1 MADVILKVKVLLG
14 FKDSA
19 TKEPCA
25 VGDVLDMTPD
35 RYAQAVASLA
45 RWPGKFLEVV
55 GTADGAEETPVQE
68 APAATPAEPEAGPE
82 APKSRGKKRE

>member
-19 TKEPCA
+19 TKEMCA
-25 VGDVLDMTPD
+25 AGDVLDMTPD

-68 APAATPAEPEAGPE
+68 TPTGTPTEPE
-82 APKSRGKKRE
+82 APKSRGKKKE